1 VLLLAA
7 SLFLFIG
14 VVAYF
19 VSQDQIAMVMLG
31 GVALVMAYFLFRSPD
46 LATLIFVF
54 VLYTNL
60 AAVATAF
67 HRVPTVVAS
76 LSFLLPA
83 LPLAYYVFRQHQ
95 RVVFDRPLYLMLLYL
110 AALVATSIL
119 ALDMALAF
127 NLILSFLLEGM
138 IVYFL
143 TINAIRTLPTL
154 KRVMWV
160 LLLACSVLGGITL
173 FQELTHTYENN
184 YGGFAQRRE
193 DLDVDEVDFDEY
205 SGSRSAG
212 GPFGG
217 ENRYAQIMVVIVP
230 IAMYFFLTDRSR
242 KAKVLSAGAGAL
254 ILSGILLTFSRGAFV
269 TLVVLGII
277 MIFLGFIRVRKALLG
292 LVVCVLLMSVAL
304 PEYFEQVSSVGGLS
318 SLATQQSNEI
328 RSLDGSF
335 RGRYAQ
341 ILAAI
346 RAFSEH
352 PLAGVGPGH
361 FPRFYARRY
370 GNEVGTKFL
379 RGNRRAHNLYL
390 EIAADMGIL
399 GLVTFMSIV
408 GFIVY
413 RLWQVRRRLAQSRP
427 DLAQLATAMILC
439 ILGYMGTA
447 MFLQLSY
454 QRYYWFLLALAGA
467 TLQVVKSETSRDAL
481 NESTSAPQVVA
492 G

>member
-1 VLLLAA
+1 
-7 SLFLFIG
+7 
-14 VVAYF
+14 
-19 VSQDQIAMVMLG
+19 
-31 GVALVMAYFLFRSPD
+31 
-46 LATLIFVF
+46 
-54 VLYTNL
+54 
-60 AAVATAF
+60 
-67 HRVPTVVAS
+67 
-76 LSFLLPA
+76 
-83 LPLAYYVFRQHQ
+83 
-95 RVVFDRPLYLMLLYL
+95 
-110 AALVATSIL
+110 
-119 ALDMALAF
+119 
-127 NLILSFLLEGM
+127 
-138 IVYFL
+138 
-143 TINAIRTLPTL
+143 
-154 KRVMWV
+154 
-160 LLLACSVLGGITL
+160 
-173 FQELTHTYENN
+173 
-184 YGGFAQRRE
+184 
-193 DLDVDEVDFDEY
+193 
-205 SGSRSAG
+205 
-212 GPFGG
+212 
-217 ENRYAQIMVVIVP
+217 
-230 IAMYFFLTDRSR
+230 
-242 KAKVLSAGAGAL
+242 
-254 ILSGILLTFSRGAFV
+254 
-269 TLVVLGII
+269 
-277 MIFLGFIRVRKALLG
+277 
-292 LVVCVLLMSVAL
+292 MSVAL